1 MTDNPRDLPVW
12 VGQSA
17 RYGVVGVIAL
27 AIDVSVLEVLVRVGM
42 SPYLARV
49 FSLAVMVCATWWL
62 NRTLTFRTQSA
73 PSLREFAHYVMLALA
88 GLGLNYGLYS
98 AALWLTGSR
107 WVGIALGTAAA
118 AVLNFFRYRK
128 LFAPV

>member
-1 MTDNPRDLPVW
+1 MARDFPAW

-17 RYGVVGVIAL
+17 RFGVVGVIAL
-27 AIDVSVLEVLVRVGM
+27 AIDVGVLEMLVRAGM

-62 NRTLTFRTQSA
+62 NRTLTFRTQTA

-88 GLGLNYGLYS
+88 GLALNYGLFS

-118 AVLNFFRYRK
+118 AVFNYIRDRE